1 MSNNVASMT
10 SRSESVFAVTI
21 AFFACATLFVFF
33 RLLSRIWIVRKVML
47 DDWFI
52 LLAWILTFGLC
63 FSICYGTTVGLGRHE
78 VDVPAHWQKLLRES
92 QYAFAILYQPSLMME
107 KTSILVFYLTLSQPH
122 RIFKWATLVTL
133 FVVNAAGFALL
144 MATAFQ
150 CNPVAAAWKFP
161 TPPSQCTDI
170 ITIYL
175 ASAPVNII
183 TDLAMLFL
191 PMPIL
196 TGMRLP
202 RKQKAILVVTFGFG
216 VFVAVVDIIRVA
228 YLQNAATYRISRL
241 SQDVNRGDEIDA
253 TDFSWNASFS
263 FMWSAIEVCVG
274 IMVACVPALK
284 PLFSRFLPHF
294 IHDAGFRTGRS
305 NSDHT
310 AEMVQAHRIPSI
322 ATRQSPVIPQNFTP
336 MPAPAED
343 QEMGMQDFLNI
354 PVSHPQEA
362 HTNEQDMGMADFLTV
377 PGMDQQEAINRLRR
391 TETGRTNSSRDT
403 GIQTPTWFDFVTFEN
418 KKSMVYM
425 TNRESIF
432 PIAAVTVLFFI
443 WGFEYGLLAQLN
455 AQFQTVAHDTPGQQA
470 GLHAAYFAGY
480 AVAPPTFGRLVLK
493 HWGFKACYSV
503 GLSIYACGTLVFWV
517 AAVLTSFP
525 TYIVVNFV
533 VAMGLST
540 LEIAANPFVLLCGP
554 PKYAAARL
562 NLSQGFQAIGSVI
575 APVIASK
582 AWIKLRNDKP
592 SLVDTQWAYLGIAL
606 FTVALAIA
614 YYYIPLPEATDEE
627 LEDASERID
636 HANKIKYGK
645 TDLVWIIL
653 GVGAFSQFCYVGAQ
667 ETFATTFFAYMA
679 AVKPDFER
687 TQWLAIAHGAFAGSR
702 FVAAGLSLII
712 KPRFQ
717 LLFWYTAAII
727 FSALT
732 MNFSGETAVALIVVV
747 FFLEGPIFNLV
758 FAQSIRGLG
767 KHTKNGSALVTA
779 SVSGGAVFPAISY
792 AVAQSTSSQYSL
804 CIGVAAFAAGTVFPI
819 MLNVIPPMR
828 RIVDPTSGTPPIDDP
843 DRPTS
848 AGSSTVRRM
857 RNWMKTCKYN
867 GSKDGSVSW
876 RERMGSGDTTTTDA
890 SRPL

>member
-1 MSNNVASMT
+1 
-10 SRSESVFAVTI
+10 
-21 AFFACATLFVFF
+21 
-33 RLLSRIWIVRKVML
+33 
-47 DDWFI
+47 
-52 LLAWILTFGLC
+52 
-63 FSICYGTTVGLGRHE
+63 
-78 VDVPAHWQKLLRES
+78 
-92 QYAFAILYQPSLMME
+92 MME

-122 RIFKWATLVTL
+122 RVFKWATLATL

-150 CNPVAAAWKFP
+150 CHPVAAAWKYP
-161 TPPSQCTDI
+161 TPAAQCTDI

-202 RKQKAILVVTFGFG
+202 RKQKVILVVTFGFG

-228 YLQNAATYRISRL
+228 YLQNAASYRISEL
-241 SQDVNRGDEIDA
+241 SQQVNRGDEIDA
-253 TDFSWNASFS
+253 TDFSFDASFS

-310 AEMVQAHRIPSI
+310 AEMVQAHRVPSA
-322 ATRQSPVIPQNFTP
+322 ATRQSPMIPQTFTSF
-336 MPAPAED
+336 AVPAED
-343 QEMGMQDFLNI
+343 QDMGMQDFLSM
-354 PVSHPQEA
+354 PVAHPQEP
-362 HTNEQDMGMADFLTV
+362 NPEQQDMDMPDFLTV
-377 PGMDQQEAINRLRR
+377 PGMNQQEAINRLRR

-403 GIQTPTWFDFVTFEN
+403 RIQTPTWFDFVTFEN

-432 PIAAVTVLFFI
+432 PVAAVTVLFFI
-443 WGFEYGLLAQLN
+443 WGFEYGLVAQLN

-480 AVAPPTFGRLVLK
+480 AVAPLTFGRLILK
-493 HWGFKACYSV
+493 NWGFKACYSV

-525 TYIVVNFV
+525 TYIIVNFV
-533 VAMGLST
+533 VGMGLST
-540 LEIAANPFVLLCGP
+540 LEIAANPFILLCGP
-554 PKYAAARL
+554 SKYAEVRL
-562 NLSQGFQAIGSVI
+562 NLSQGFQAVGSVI

-582 AWIKLRNDKP
+582 AFVKLQNDSP
-592 SLVDTQWAYLGIAL
+592 SLVNTQWAYLGIAL

-627 LEDASERID
+627 LEDASERMD

-645 TDLVWIIL
+645 TDIVWIIL
-653 GVGAFSQFCYVGAQ
+653 GMGAFSQFCYVGAQ
-667 ETFATTFFAYMA
+667 ETFATTFNAYVQS
-679 AVKPDFER
+679 VKPSFNR
-687 TQWLAIAHGAFAGSR
+687 TDWLAIAHGAFAGSR
-702 FVAAGLSLII
+702 FVAAGLSLVI
-712 KPRFQ
+712 KPRIQ

-732 MNFSGETAVALIVVV
+732 MNFSGDTAIALIVVV

-758 FAQSIRGLG
+758 FGQSIRGLG
-767 KHTKNGSALVTA
+767 KYTKDGSALVTA
-779 SVSGGAVFPAISY
+779 AVSGGAVFPAISY
-792 AVAQSTSSQYSL
+792 AVARSHSSQYSL
-804 CIGVAAFAAGTVFPI
+804 CIAVAAFAAGTIFPI
-819 MLNVIPPMR
+819 MLNVSAPMR
-828 RIVDPTSGTPPIDDP
+828 RIVDPTSSPPRNEP

-857 RNWMKTCKYN
+857 RNLMKMCKYN

-876 RERMGSGDTTTTDA
+876 RERVGSGDTTTTDA